1 MSRSRGFAN
10 SSMEVMPREMKCGGE
25 TLQWVVLLILA
36 LALTLAHAQSEAP
49 LKESESWSKMNAL
62 SVARP
67 VTILIAVILLPI
79 SLTSCGKSGSD
90 GEKKTTQKSEDD
102 FLDKDAK
109 PDERK
114 YLLAAKPFFVA
125 VANRKYADAYALLSG
140 HAKARMSFNQFT
152 PAEEQATFQQYESS
166 PYMNVTAEQFAY
178 LMRYVEAA
186 RGTPRASKMLS
197 VFSTDPDVLN
207 RRSKEQFG
215 AMDSMFAIGAMPDWI
230 PANIRR
236 ASLRGQIHTELS
248 PQELQNV
255 AQREGI
261 SVEELKKDPDFDPY
275 FNLKVVLVDEG
286 GQLKVGYFEFLPPSI
301 MD

>member
-1 MSRSRGFAN
+1 MA
-10 SSMEVMPREMKCGGE
+10 
-25 TLQWVVLLILA
+25 A
-36 LALTLAHAQSEAP
+36 
-49 LKESESWSKMNAL
+49 
-62 SVARP
+62 
-67 VTILIAVILLPI
+67 ILLPTM
-79 SLTSCGKSGSD
+79 LTSCGKKTQG
-90 GEKKTTQKSEDD
+90 GKEKTAQKSEDD

-114 YLLAAKPFFVA
+114 YLLAAKPFFIA
-125 VANRKYADAYALLSG
+125 VANRKYADAYALLSS
-140 HAKARMSFNQFT
+140 HARARMSFNQFT
-152 PAEEQATFQQYESS
+152 PAEEQATFQQYESN
-166 PYMNVTAEQFAY
+166 PYMNVTAGQFAY
-178 LMRYVEAA
+178 LMQYAEAA
-186 RGTPRASKMLS
+186 RGAPRAPKMLS

-248 PQELQNV
+248 PQELQKV
-255 AQREGI
+255 AQQQGI
-261 SVEELKKDPDFDPY
+261 SVEELKKDEDFDPY
-275 FNLKVVLVDEG
+275 CNLKVVLVEEG